1 MNSTS
6 TTDEIREAAIRA
18 CRETLAAGLAEQRER
33 ERAAARARRLA
44 EAEVDH
50 AAQRNRAAKVVDFL
64 EFRARARWQRW
75 DEK

>member
-6 TTDEIREAAIRA
+6 TDEIREAAIRA

-33 ERAAARARRLA
+33 ERAAALARRLA

-50 AAQRNRAAKVVDFL
+50 CRATALGKVVDFL
-64 EFRARARWQRW
+64 EFRARNKWRG
-75 DEK
+75 EK

>member
-18 CRETLAAGLAEQRER
+18 CRETLAEGLAEQREQ
-33 ERAAARARRLA
+33 ERAAALARRRVA
-44 EAEVDH
+44 AEVDH
-50 AAQRNRAAKVVDFL
+50 ARATAAGKVVDFL

>member
-6 TTDEIREAAIRA
+6 TDEIREAAIRA

-33 ERAAARARRLA
+33 ERAAALARRLA

-50 AAQRNRAAKVVDFL
+50 ARNATAAAKVVDFL

-75 DEK
+75 NEK